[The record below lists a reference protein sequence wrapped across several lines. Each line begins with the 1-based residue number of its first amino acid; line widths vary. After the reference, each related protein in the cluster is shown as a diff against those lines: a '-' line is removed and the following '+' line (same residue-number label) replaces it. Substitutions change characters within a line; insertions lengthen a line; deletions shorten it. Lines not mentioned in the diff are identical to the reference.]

1 MRCRKFS
8 FKEISMSFSNT
19 KPSPKPD
26 IHAVRLSSRFAAA
39 ALLIAGLASAN
50 AGAGVLEKLL
60 APAVGTKPG
69 FSEGKKTY
77 DEDTLKPDELKTCI
91 INAHDIDERAATQA
105 ADSAALTKERDQL
118 LQFGAT
124 VKAAVEESKKRSLT
138 PEESAKL
145 NADIATYQKQ
155 ETDFNAHAREA
166 NSKGP
171 EYAKQRNAAIDAF
184 SDLCNG
190 KHFYKSDLNAVRP
203 SLPFDI
209 TPILEGKK

>member
-1 MRCRKFS
+1 
-8 FKEISMSFSNT
+8 MSFSNT
-19 KPSPKPD
+19 NETSAKPD
-26 IHAVRLSSRFAAA
+26 IHAVRVRTRITVA

-50 AGAGVLEKLL
+50 AAAGVLEKLL
-60 APAVGTKPG
+60 APAIGTKPG

-91 INAHDIDERAATQA
+91 INARDIDDRAAAQA
-105 ADSAALTKERDQL
+105 AESAALTKERDQL

-124 VKAAVEESKKRSLT
+124 VKAAVDESKKRSLT

-145 NADIATYQKQ
+145 SADIAAYQKQ

>member
-1 MRCRKFS
+1 MTFS
-8 FKEISMSFSNT
+8 RIKS
-19 KPSPKPD
+19 SPNAD
-26 IHAVRLSSRFAAA
+26 IGAAHIGTLLRAVV
-39 ALLIAGLASAN
+39 LLVAGLTSVNASA
-50 AGAGVLEKLL
+50 GLLEKLL

-69 FSEGKKTY
+69 FSEGKKVY
-77 DEDTLKPDELKTCI
+77 DEDALKPDELKTCI
-91 INAHDIDERAATQA
+91 INARDIDDRAAAQA
-105 ADSAALTKERDQL
+105 AESAALTKERDQL

-124 VKAAVEESKKRSLT
+124 VKAAVDESKKRSLT

-171 EYAKQRNAAIDAF
+171 EYVKQRNAAIESF

-190 KHFYKSDLNAVRP
+190 KHFYKSDLNAIRP